1 MGLCLF
7 MNDPF
12 HLQLCI
18 FPTFVNKLLSS
29 FSCGNRYTHAN
40 RTCPLH
46 PYDKP
51 QRSSEVLLQP
61 TISAGEDPNQVARW
75 LENYRRERTDKTP
88 AKIDV
93 ASSNYSTPLSSNNTP
108 LNLLSMSPFNMSPFD
123 SNLSKKSKT
132 KRGLASELEQE
143 NSFTTFPQFN
153 QTPMKI
159 PHLFNYSP
167 ESKINQ
173 FPASMATIYS
183 PNVQQSPAKMPT
195 DLSTKRLALGDITPV
210 KNEYPLSSP
219 NQQFLSSPPSS
230 PNRRLFLRDSPDA
243 SPSRQRLFRDVT
255 SPSPSRCLVQR
266 DSVQSSLIQ
275 RSSMRQSPRASPS
288 RQLFL
293 QKNQT
298 ASPNRRLLIRD
309 SPSGSPS
316 RRLLFRDIPPSS
328 PSRRLLL
335 RDSPQSSPSRRA
347 LLRQSPPSSP
357 IKTLNLKKRW
367 LKEVDQELKLVEQS
381 PRAEEPDIENLAL
394 PISWNDS
401 ENVEGYAEARSRQSP
416 LAWSAIRTLVEMAEK
431 DQNQGSNQQPLN
443 LSTSKKKFFH

>member
-1 MGLCLF
+1 M
-7 MNDPF
+7 
-12 HLQLCI
+12 
-18 FPTFVNKLLSS
+18 
-29 FSCGNRYTHAN
+29 
-40 RTCPLH
+40 
-46 PYDKP
+46 
-51 QRSSEVLLQP
+51 LLQP
-61 TISAGEDPNQVARW
+61 TISAGDDPNQVARW

-93 ASSNYSTPLSSNNTP
+93 ASSNYSTPLSTNNTP

-143 NSFTTFPQFN
+143 NSFNTFPQFN

-173 FPASMATIYS
+173 YPASKSTVYS

-195 DLSTKRLALGDITPV
+195 DLSTKRPALGDITPV
-210 KNEYPLSSP
+210 KNEYPQSSP
-219 NQQFLSSPPSS
+219 NQQYLSSPPSS
-230 PNRRLFLRDSPDA
+230 PNRRLFLRDSPES
-243 SPSRQRLFRDVT
+243 SPSRQLLFRDIP
-255 SPSPSRCLVQR
+255 SSSPSRCLVQR
-266 DSVQSSLIQ
+266 DSVQSSQ
-275 RSSMRQSPRASPS
+275 RSSLRQSPRASPS

-293 QKNQT
+293 QKSLT

-309 SPSGSPS
+309 SPSGSPGRRFLIRDS
-316 RRLLFRDIPPSS
+316 PSGSPGRRLLFRDIPPSS

-357 IKTLNLKKRW
+357 VKTLNLKKRW

-381 PRAEEPDIENLAL
+381 PRGEEPDIENLAL